1 MIKIFK
7 SRKIEEGKTKISNDR
22 IAECIGIMEE
32 AAREIAWFEIDN
44 VCQQQIRDYLAEQ
57 LMDNSKKLLREWV
70 D

>member
-7 SRKIEEGKTKISNDR
+7 SRKNEEGKTKISNGR
-22 IAECIGIMEE
+22 IAECVAIMEA
-32 AAREIAWFEIDN
+32 AAREITWFEIDN
-44 VCQQQIRDYLAEQ
+44 ACQQQIRDYLAEQ